1 MRIALDIDERLLTDA
16 MARSG
21 AKTKSEA
28 VEHGLRALIRTA
40 RYRTL
45 EPVQRLLSQSKLTEQ
60 DTLTIGRAIKQ
71 RMWKKSKSASG

>member
-1 MRIALDIDERLLTDA
+1 MRMTLNIDERLLTDA

-21 AKTKSEA
+21 ARTKSEA
-28 VEHGLRALIRTA
+28 VERGLQVLIRTA
-40 RYRTL
+40 RRRTL

-71 RMWKKSKSASG
+71 RMWKKSQSASR